1 MEWISFIKFCGS
13 NLDSS
18 TVIDV
23 NEKLKVGE
31 EGKSVS
37 ELFPIGQ
44 VLINGVRYEARSNL
58 GKIPGTSIKV
68 IRVDDYELI
77 VNKK

>member
-1 MEWISFIKFCGS
+1 MNGLVLSSSVG

-18 TVIDV
+18 TGIYV

-31 EGKSVS
+31 EGKSIS

-58 GKIPGTSIKV
+58 GKIPKGTSIKV

-77 VNKK
+77 VDKK